1 MSPILNDA
9 PAAPALAFRQ
19 AVPTHGCGGFPKAL
33 RDVTEARRAVER
45 ERLPLIRSNAGWL
58 AVYNRLLVA
67 QASGS
72 EADIEAA
79 RGALAEALE
88 ADSTPHR
95 AA

>member
-1 MSPILNDA
+1 MSPSLNDA
-9 PAAPALAFRQ
+9 ISHGALAFRQ
-19 AVPTHGCGGFPKAL
+19 AVPTHGCGGFPAAL

-45 ERLPLIRSNAGWL
+45 ERLPLIRSNAAWL

-67 QASGS
+67 QASGT

-79 RGALAEALE
+79 RQALAAALE
-88 ADSTPHR
+88 TDSTPQR